1 MDQVFPSKAAGPF
14 GRKLKRARGARVP
27 VTVVTGFLGAGK
39 TTLLRRFLA
48 TPEESIKKK
57 DIVVKIEKSVRNKIA
72 KRQYLSDSK
81 TRDMRNAFYNYLE
94 QKVDVPRIKH
104 GNRQSIETLISEESL
119 LLAKYLRNERRN
131 WVPRIVNLP

>member
-1 MDQVFPSKAAGPF
+1 M
-14 GRKLKRARGARVP
+14 
-27 VTVVTGFLGAGK
+27 
-39 TTLLRRFLA
+39 
-48 TPEESIKKK
+48 
-57 DIVVKIEKSVRNKIA
+57 VKIEKSVRNKIA

>member
-1 MDQVFPSKAAGPF
+1 M
-14 GRKLKRARGARVP
+14 
-27 VTVVTGFLGAGK
+27 
-39 TTLLRRFLA
+39 LLL
-48 TPEESIKKK
+48 TYTYSYPLLTKHSESIKKK